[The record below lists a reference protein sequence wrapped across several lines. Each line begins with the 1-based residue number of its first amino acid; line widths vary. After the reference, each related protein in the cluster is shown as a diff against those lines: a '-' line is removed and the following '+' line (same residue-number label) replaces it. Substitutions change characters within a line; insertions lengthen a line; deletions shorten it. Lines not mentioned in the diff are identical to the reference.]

1 MKTSFFKLSFIFLFL
16 AIGYNSN
23 AQVGLEWDS
32 YGIGFSV
39 PDDFE
44 LFVNNSE
51 EFSAGNDDVYL
62 SLLPWDDENI
72 NEYNLAEAVVDVAYA
87 MDYDEITQAT
97 DANIHDFVGYGV
109 SGVKDGVWAVI
120 VMLLDEK
127 SGTNLV
133 VVIAYNDGYDRTA
146 QAIYDSIYAYDD

>member
-1 MKTSFFKLSFIFLFL
+1 MFL